1 MFCLVEIFVRKFV
14 GGIQIKQI
22 KIEQS
27 SFVPHNT
34 LSAFEG
40 YTRKYYRNDHPIFHA
55 RVHFDVFFFVFIFS
69 KAICASDKEKIMSSS
84 ERINEQVRSR

>member
-14 GGIQIKQI
+14 GGIQIK
-22 KIEQS
+22 IEQS
-27 SFVPHNT
+27 FVLH
-34 LSAFEG
+34 SAFEG

>member
-1 MFCLVEIFVRKFV
+1 MFCLIEIFVRKLV
-14 GGIQIKQI
+14 GIQHPI
-22 KIEQS
+22 KIGQS
-27 SFVPHNT
+27 FFPHNR
-34 LSAFEG
+34 AFEG

>member
-14 GGIQIKQI
+14 GGIQIK
-22 KIEQS
+22 IEQS
-27 SFVPHNT
+27 FGPHN
-34 LSAFEG
+34 AFEG